1 MEGFKLNSINFE
13 DNGKKI
19 CYGYSIDKAFSKY
32 FNLDNLY
39 YSKYQI
45 DVSQIPDSI
54 AVIPLLSNLMPIAW
68 FVGFDV
74 YVNEIDETF
83 YNALISLK
91 EEFVKYNP
99 DKNLKGELKAKSLVK
114 NMINGSKSALLFSG
128 GLDSFESYTR
138 NHDLNPYLVSIH
150 GADIE
155 ISDTK
160 RWEDFI
166 RFNKEEHI
174 IANNM
179 LHYIETN
186 VRDFYTYK
194 VDVLVDIG
202 WWGKIQHGM
211 SLLGVLA
218 PLSYKLNFD
227 NILIGSS
234 NTNEVDFGWG
244 SSPNIDEK
252 MKWATCNVIH
262 DGYHLRRTNK
272 IENIVSYVKSNNTS
286 IKLRVCY
293 SELRDEANC
302 NKCAKCQ
309 RTILGIILANDNPEK
324 FGFKIPENFYNRIF
338 LNFNKNSTMSK
349 GLEYEWWCLQEKVK
363 ENKPFFV
370 LNNNNEENEY
380 LKKFAQLDLKKII
393 NKNEEKVNKL
403 AVKKFIIRNKFS
415 KLYTF
420 YKKVRYNKI

>member
-1 MEGFKLNSINFE
+1 MEGFILNKISFE
-13 DNGKKI
+13 DDGKKI
-19 CYGYSIDKAFSKY
+19 CYDYSVAKSFSKY
-32 FNLDNLY
+32 FNLNNPY

-45 DVSQIPDSI
+45 NVSDIPESI
-54 AVIPLLSNLMPIAW
+54 AVIPLLANLMPIAW

-74 YVNEIDETF
+74 HINEVDETF
-83 YNALISLK
+83 YNALINLK
-91 EEFVKYNP
+91 EEFTKYHPN
-99 DKNLKGELKAKSLVK
+99 KSLKGDLVAKSLIK
-114 NMINGSKSALLFSG
+114 NTISENKSALLFSG

-138 NHDLNPYLVSIH
+138 NYDLNPYLISIH

-155 ISDTK
+155 IGDTK
-160 RWEDFI
+160 RWEDFK

-174 IANNM
+174 VPNDM
-179 LHYIETN
+179 LQYIETN

-194 VDVLVDIG
+194 IELLVDIG

-211 SLLGVLA
+211 ALLGVLA

-272 IENIVSYVKSNNTS
+272 VENVVSYVNTNNTS

-293 SELRDEANC
+293 SELRNGANC

-324 FGFKIPENFYNRIF
+324 FGLEVPDNFYDRIF
-338 LNFNKNSTMSK
+338 SNFNENTTMSK

-370 LNNNNEENEY
+370 IEDEGKEKEL
-380 LKKFAQLDLKKII
+380 LKKFVALDLKQII

-403 AVKKFIIRNKFS
+403 AIKKFIIRNKFS
-415 KLYTF
+415 KLYEF
-420 YKKVRYNKI
+420 YKRIRYNKI

>member
-1 MEGFKLNSINFE
+1 MEGFILNSINFE
-13 DNGKKI
+13 DSGEKI
-19 CYGYSIDKAFSKY
+19 CYDYTVAKSFSKY
-32 FNLDNLY
+32 FNLDNPY

-45 DVSQIPDSI
+45 DLSDIPISI
-54 AVIPLLSNLMPIAW
+54 AVIPLLSNVMPIAW

-74 YVNEIDETF
+74 YVNEVDEIF

-91 EEFVKYNP
+91 EEFTKYHPN
-99 DKNLKGELKAKSLVK
+99 KKLKGDLIVKSLIK
-114 NMINGSKSALLFSG
+114 NTISDSKSALLFSG

-138 NHDLNPYLVSIH
+138 NYDLNPYLISIH

-155 ISDTK
+155 IGDSM
-160 RWEDFI
+160 RWEDFK
-166 RFNKEEHI
+166 RFNKEEYI
-174 IANNM
+174 VPDNM
-179 LHYIETN
+179 LQYIETN

-194 VDVLVDIG
+194 IELLVDIG

-218 PLSYKLNFD
+218 PLSYKLNFN

-293 SELRDEANC
+293 SELRHGANC
-302 NKCAKCQ
+302 NICAKCQ
-309 RTILGIILANDNPEK
+309 RTIFGIILSNDDPKK
-324 FGFKIPENFYNRIF
+324 FGLEIPQDFYERIF
-338 LNFNKNSTMSK
+338 SYFSEDIIMSK
-349 GLEYEWWCLQEKVK
+349 GLEYEWWCLQEKAK
-363 ENKPFFV
+363 ESKPFFV
-370 LNNNNEENEY
+370 INNKEEEANY
-380 LKKFAQLDLKKII
+380 LKKFADLDLKKII
-393 NKNEEKVNKL
+393 RKDEEMINKKNIR
-403 AVKKFIIRNKFS
+403 KFILRNKFS
-415 KLYTF
+415 KLYKLYT
-420 YKKVRYNKI
+420 KLRYNKI

>member
-19 CYGYSIDKAFSKY
+19 CYDYSVDKPFSKY
-32 FNLDNLY
+32 FNLNNLY
-39 YSKYQI
+39 YSKYQV
-45 DVSQIPDSI
+45 DVSQIPNSI
-54 AVIPLLSNLMPIAW
+54 AVIPLLSNVMPIAW

-74 YVNEIDETF
+74 FIDEVDEVF
-83 YNALISLK
+83 YNSLINLK
-91 EEFVKYNP
+91 KEFTNYHPN
-99 DKNLKGELKAKSLVK
+99 KNLKGELKVKSLIK
-114 NMINGSKSALLFSG
+114 NTIQDSKSALLFSG

-138 NHDLNPYLVSIH
+138 NYDLNPYLISIH
-150 GADIE
+150 GADIG
-155 ISDTK
+155 INDTK
-160 RWEDFI
+160 RWTDFK
-166 RFNKEEHI
+166 RFNKEEGI
-174 IANNM
+174 VDDSK
-179 LHYIETN
+179 LQYIETN

-194 VDVLVDIG
+194 IELLVDIG

-252 MKWATCNVIH
+252 MKWATCNVVH

-272 IENIVSYVKSNNTS
+272 IENIVSYVNSNKTS

-293 SELRDEANC
+293 SELRDGANC

-309 RTILGIILANDNPEK
+309 RTILGIILANDNPEN
-324 FGFKIPENFYNRIF
+324 FGFEIPENFYNRMF
-338 LNFNKNSTMSK
+338 SNFSENSTMSK

-363 ENKPFFV
+363 QYKPFFII
-370 LNNNNEENEY
+370 NNEEKEKES
-380 LKKFAQLDLKKII
+380 LKKFANLDLKKII
-393 NKNEEKVNKL
+393 NKNEDKVNKL
-403 AVKKFIIRNKFS
+403 AIKKFIVRNKFS
-415 KLYTF
+415 KLYEF
-420 YKKVRYNKI
+420 YKKIRYHKI